1 MAMRVLFIGDVVGPR
16 AVDWLAGRL
25 PGLRAELAVDLAV
38 VNAEN
43 CGADAASMS
52 VEAVERLLAA
62 GADVITGGNHAFD
75 GSEVE
80 AVLARE
86 RVLRPLNVGAEVPG
100 RGTLTLV
107 VAGEHVRV
115 VVLADREALAF
126 APPFARMT
134 LDAYAA
140 CSALAPGPTTIVD
153 MHAQSVT
160 AKQGL
165 AYALDGQVAA
175 VLGTHS
181 HEPTLPLHLLAGG
194 TALVTD
200 VGMTGPSNGPQGMDP
215 RAVVARVRG
224 LDAPEPPSAPAD
236 GEIVL
241 GAVLLEIR
249 DGVTQSIRRL
259 GSGGR
264 GTLASAGDEAV
275 AAGARDPDAGLA
287 DVAVSDVFASI
298 PVGDRDAA
306 VSWYGRLVGRSPDL
320 IPNADEAAWRMSD
333 SGWIYL
339 IADRARAGTSLQ
351 TLLVEDL
358 DAFLAGVAARGVA
371 IGPVDVMSNGV
382 RHTTLTDADGNRLKL
397 AQVPDS

>member
-1 MAMRVLFIGDVVGPR
+1 MRVLFIADVVGPR

-25 PGLRAELAVDLAV
+25 PGLRSEHAVDLAL

-52 VEAVERLLAA
+52 VDAVERLLAA
-62 GADVITGGNHAFD
+62 GADVITSGNHAFD
-75 GSEVE
+75 GGEVE
-80 AVLARE
+80 AVLAHE
-86 RVLRPLNVGAEVPG
+86 RVLRPLNVGEQVPG
-100 RGTLTLV
+100 RGTLTLD
-107 VAGEHVRV
+107 VAGEPVRI
-115 VVLADREALAF
+115 VVLADRDALDF

-134 LDAYAA
+134 LDPYSAW
-140 CSALAPGPTTIVD
+140 SALAPATTTIID

-175 VLGTHS
+175 VLGTHT
-181 HEPTLPLHLLAGG
+181 HEPTLPLHLLARG

-200 VGMTGPSNGPQGMDP
+200 VGMTGPRGGPQGMD
-215 RAVVARVRG
+215 AQGVVARIRG
-224 LDAPEPPSAPAD
+224 LVASELPAGPAD

-241 GAVLLEIR
+241 GAVVLEIR
-249 DGVTQSIRRL
+249 DGVTRSIVRL
-259 GSGGR
+259 GEDGR
-264 GTLASAGDEAV
+264 GTATPAAFADLAVTD
-275 AAGARDPDAGLA
+275 L
-287 DVAVSDVFASI
+287 FASI

-306 VSWYGRLVGRSPDL
+306 MSWYGRLLGRPPDL
-320 IPNADEAAWRMSD
+320 IPNEDEAAWRISG

-339 IADRARAGTSLQ
+339 IADAARAGSSLQ

-358 DAFLAGVAARGVA
+358 DVLLAGMAARGIA
-371 IGPVDVMSNGV
+371 IGAVEVMGNGV

-397 AQVPDS
+397 GEVPGS

>member
-1 MAMRVLFIGDVVGPR
+1 MRVLFIGDVVGPR

-25 PGLRAELAVDLAV
+25 PGLRTEHAVDLAV

-43 CGADAASMS
+43 CGADAASMT
-52 VEAVERLLAA
+52 VEAVQRLLAA

-75 GSEVE
+75 GAEVE
-80 AVLARE
+80 AVLAHE
-86 RVLRPLNVGAEVPG
+86 RVLRPLNVGEQVPG
-100 RGTLTLV
+100 RGTLTLP
-107 VAGEHVRV
+107 VAGENVRV
-115 VVLADREALAF
+115 VVLADREALGF

-140 CSALAPGPTTIVD
+140 WSALAPGPTTIVD
-153 MHAQSVT
+153 IHAQSVA

-200 VGMTGPSNGPQGMDP
+200 VGMTGPSGGPQGMDA
-215 RAVVARVRG
+215 RGVVAHVRG
-224 LDAPEPPSAPAD
+224 LLATELPAGPAD

-249 DGVTQSIRRL
+249 DGVTHRVTRL
-259 GSGGR
+259 GSDGR
-264 GTLASAGDEAV
+264 DTLAPAGY
-275 AAGARDPDAGLA
+275 GALADDARHADAGLA
-287 DVAVSDVFASI
+287 DAAVTDVFASI

-306 VSWYGRLVGRSPDL
+306 VRWYGRLVGRPPDL

-333 SGWIYL
+333 GGWIYL

-371 IGPVDVMSNGV
+371 IGAVDVMSNGV

-397 AQVPDS
+397 GQVPEK

>member
-1 MAMRVLFIGDVVGPR
+1 MRVLFIGDVVGPR
-16 AVDWLAGRL
+16 AVEWLAERL
-25 PGLRAELAVDLAV
+25 PGLRAEHGVDLTV

-43 CGADAASMS
+43 CGADAASMT
-52 VEAVERLLAA
+52 VEGVERLLAA

-75 GSEVE
+75 GAEVE
-80 AVLARE
+80 AVLTHE
-86 RVLRPLNVGAEVPG
+86 RVLRPFNVAEAVPG
-100 RGTLTLV
+100 RGTLMLRA
-107 VAGEHVRV
+107 AGEAVRV
-115 VVLADREALAF
+115 LVLADRDALDF

-134 LDAYAA
+134 RDPYAA
-140 CSALAPGPTTIVD
+140 WSALAPGPTTIID

-175 VLGTHS
+175 VLGTHT

-200 VGMTGPSNGPQGMDP
+200 VGMTGPSGGPQGMDAQ
-215 RAVVARVRG
+215 AVVAHVRG
-224 LDAPEPPSAPAD
+224 LLATELAPGPAD

-241 GAVLLEIR
+241 GAVVLEIH
-249 DGVTQSIRRL
+249 DGVTRSLTRL
-259 GSGGR
+259 GSDGHA
-264 GTLASAGDEAV
+264 TLPAGFV
-275 AAGARDPDAGLA
+275 GVP
-287 DVAVSDVFASI
+287 VSELFASI

-306 VSWYGRLVGRSPDL
+306 VGWYGRLIGRPPDL
-320 IPNADEAAWRMSD
+320 IPNEDEAAWRISD

-339 IADRARAGTSLQ
+339 IADPGRAGSSLQ

-358 DAFLAGVAARGVA
+358 DALLVGVATRGVA
-371 IGPVDVMSNGV
+371 IGPVDVMSNGA

-397 AQVPDS
+397 GEVPKR